1 MTDIA
6 NNYPAHQEDLSPESL
21 TEANALWYRCI
32 GPNTSMESIPVIDH
46 VDAITSSILDI
57 LNVSAPET
65 PPERLA
71 RVMNYT
77 TDRSL
82 GIVSARLALE
92 GDKALPLIDMILEL
106 SERDEPKMPRS
117 MKAGLLKITE
127 SALAGIKTGVNVSHR
142 TRLSAN
148 AKLSNARIA
157 LLNLKYANNPTMTE
171 AMYSDEYIEINR
183 AEAKW
188 FSENTVGANAG
199 DLFEN
204 YITCLMRQAALD
216 LEADRS
222 HHIRHATIR
231 EDQPAPRRLGGKGH
245 AFAHDIHII
254 LQDGN
259 IKIQCKQGS
268 GAYEAREYDPSVIV
282 ITETSEDYL
291 TNNRA
296 FKEAFIALAESGKE
310 RYADYNNFMISRYKL
325 ERILMPI
332 NPIKV
337 GSPAVAGSA
346 KY

>member
-1 MTDIA
+1 
-6 NNYPAHQEDLSPESL
+6 
-21 TEANALWYRCI
+21 
-32 GPNTSMESIPVIDH
+32 
-46 VDAITSSILDI
+46 
-57 LNVSAPET
+57 
-65 PPERLA
+65 
-71 RVMNYT
+71 
-77 TDRSL
+77 
-82 GIVSARLALE
+82 
-92 GDKALPLIDMILEL
+92 
-106 SERDEPKMPRS
+106 
-117 MKAGLLKITE
+117 
-127 SALAGIKTGVNVSHR
+127 
-142 TRLSAN
+142 
-148 AKLSNARIA
+148 
-157 LLNLKYANNPTMTE
+157 
-171 AMYSDEYIEINR
+171 
-183 AEAKW
+183 
-188 FSENTVGANAG
+188 
-199 DLFEN
+199 
-204 YITCLMRQAALD
+204 MRQAALD